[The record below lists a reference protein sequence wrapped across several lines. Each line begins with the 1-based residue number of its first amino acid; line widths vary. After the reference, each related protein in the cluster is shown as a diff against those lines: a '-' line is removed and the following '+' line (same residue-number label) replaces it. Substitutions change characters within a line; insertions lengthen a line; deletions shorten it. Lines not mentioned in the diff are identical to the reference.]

1 MPKRITTTDAAARA
15 FGRRLTKLLADSGQP
30 RRGAG
35 AYLAK
40 RYKVATVTANAWLN
54 GEYKANTTT
63 ARQIAVDH
71 GGTFDELY
79 FGAPA
84 IVARIDADHHSQS
97 LRLDPRTLRLTHRAL
112 REMFHD
118 AKLGAYNL
126 EADPAL
132 FLQVYEIRSSMSDEP
147 SESELIAFG
156 AKLEKLMTPQGAEKD
171 GRGDDRVPAKGT
183 SKGKVSGKVRREA

>member
-1 MPKRITTTDAAARA
+1 MPKRITSTDAEALA

-79 FGAPA
+79 FGVPA
-84 IVARIDADHHSQS
+84 SVSRIDADHQSQL
-97 LRLDPRTLRLTHRAL
+97 LRLDPVTLFETARTLRERLGDDGLFGDLVEHNPLLFMEAYAL
-112 REMFHD
+112 YANNTMDKRTPE
-118 AKLGAYNL
+118 L
-126 EADPAL
+126 ERSLAMKIADL
-132 FLQVYEIRSSMSDEP
+132 
-147 SESELIAFG
+147 
-156 AKLEKLMTPQGAEKD
+156 TPQGATKD
-171 GRGDDRVPAKGT
+171 ERGTTVPAQGT
-183 SKGKVSGKVRREA
+183 PKPKVGPGTRREA

>member
-1 MPKRITTTDAAARA
+1 MPKRITSTDAEALA

-79 FGAPA
+79 FGVPA
-84 IVARIDADHHSQS
+84 SVSRIDADHQSQL
-97 LRLDPRTLRLTHRAL
+97 LRLDPVMLSEVHRVL
-112 REMFHD
+112 RELSTD
-118 AKLGAYNL
+118 AGKSFDIERESDAVR
-126 EADPAL
+126 
-132 FLQVYEIRSSMSDEP
+132 FLQVLDLRTQMQAKP
-147 SESELIAFG
+147 SKEEWTRYGMRLARIMA
-156 AKLEKLMTPQGAEKD
+156 TQGAASD
-171 GRGDDRVPAKGT
+171 GRGDSVPTQGTGKGRVAGGVR
-183 SKGKVSGKVRREA
+183 GKA